1 MALVDMVSIYAPDPA
16 GPVEDVFANPELQT
30 RTSLYSNITTEDAF
44 ADPVQLQTRLSL
56 YGYDA
61 GPVPTEDPLAG

>member
-1 MALVDMVSIYAPDPA
+1 MALVDMISIYAPPPA
-16 GPVEDVFANPELQT
+16 GPVEDVFANPKLET
-30 RTSLYSNITTEDAF
+30 RTSLYGEIVPEDAF

-61 GPVPTEDPLAG
+61 GPVPVEDALAG